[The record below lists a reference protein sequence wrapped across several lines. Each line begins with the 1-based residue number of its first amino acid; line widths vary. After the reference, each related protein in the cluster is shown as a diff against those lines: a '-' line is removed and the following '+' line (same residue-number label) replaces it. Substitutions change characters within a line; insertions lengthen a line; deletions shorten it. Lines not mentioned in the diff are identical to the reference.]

1 VGVGSNPTSD
11 SAFWLDLLWQ
21 KQMKALTVFEVM
33 EASMLIVFDVMDIN
47 TRLQVSIYVDM
58 GSNLSYDYACCL
70 LLM

>member
-1 VGVGSNPTSD
+1 
-11 SAFWLDLLWQ
+11 
-21 KQMKALTVFEVM
+21 MKALTVFEVM